1 LPSCVQTSCSA
12 SLAPQTAPKR
22 CRVTVQGFHRCRR
35 KVTCRIRGC
44 CANSRKKHVFT
55 DPRNDHSKLRCAV
68 FFAAGH
74 LDDLR
79 GVCSSR
85 RQRQAECVKPQTL
98 KTATQCMVLGTVSAT
113 GVTSQLLNLSYL
125 QTPKVSMTTSS
136 NAAAQKPLQPRRTP
150 ETHRLCPVCCF
161 GLTLTLAVPSS
172 SMQLAAD

>member
-1 LPSCVQTSCSA
+1 M
-12 SLAPQTAPKR
+12 
-22 CRVTVQGFHRCRR
+22 QGFHRCRR
-35 KVTCRIRGC
+35 KVTCGIRGC

-125 QTPKVSMTTSS
+125 RTPKVSMATSS
-136 NAAAQKPLQPRRTP
+136 NAAAQKPLQSFPQLVLLWKLSHGTLPGLGKALPRP
-150 ETHRLCPVCCF
+150 P
-161 GLTLTLAVPSS
+161 LAASSTCRAVVGVPSTS
-172 SMQLAAD
+172 PWGCGAGQASQLIS